1 MTSNLPLISRNVLAK
16 GFLLLSTVLA
26 VSVASRVSAQS
37 VLVTDDPGTPNVN
50 SNALLDIRLVA
61 TAPNSAKGLL
71 IPRVSRERR
80 VQMVLNDSNDQLTE
94 RGMLVYQ
101 YDDFS
106 VSEPRGF
113 YAWDGLLWQRILDTS
128 FSLDEEDPTW
138 NGVADETGSIR
149 REGNVGIGLTT
160 GAAAERLQVTG
171 NILLSR
177 GGNRDIFIQ
186 TPAAGGT
193 NGDALLLR
201 AGSVLGS
208 GSGSSIANGGNLIL
222 QAGSGNRVASND
234 PVGGNVL
241 IRSGAN
247 NSAGTNNGGDIVFE
261 IGNNSN
267 TFNER
272 MRINRLGKVTINDL
286 TNATDTRVVTA
297 SPTGELGGLALGS
310 AGQVLVVNGGGNG
323 VAWGSAASSLQ
334 PLTIENGLAGTSYNG
349 STATTIKLGGAL
361 TENTT
366 ITQGGFTFALAGNTI
381 SLNNNAAGAATN
393 IGTGTTTGNVQLC
406 GGNNLLGIGG
416 APTGSYKFEV
426 FGRVKSTG
434 INETSDARLKKN
446 FASVENALEKVQMIS
461 GKYYDWRVSEFPNMG
476 FEEGRQIGVIAQ
488 EIEKVLPE
496 VVTTDE
502 TGFKSVEY
510 GHIVPL
516 LIEAIKEQQAII
528 DGQQAEIS
536 AMKGMK
542 NELDVLKASVELLSE
557 HIKTSQK

>member
-50 SNALLDIRLVA
+50 SNALLDIRLIA

-71 IPRVSRERR
+71 IPRVSRARR
-80 VQMVLNDSNDQLTE
+80 VQMVLNDGNDQLTE

-106 VSEPRGF
+106 VAEPRGF
-113 YAWDGLLWQRILDTS
+113 YSWDGLLWQRILDTS

-138 NGVADETGSIR
+138 NGDADEITAIR
-149 REGNVGIGLTT
+149 REGNVGIGLTA

-171 NILLSR
+171 NILLSN
-177 GGNRDIFIQ
+177 G
-186 TPAAGGT
+186 AGRSIYVQQSASGAGQ
-193 NGDALLLR
+193 NLEVS
-201 AGSVLGS
+201 AGSAAPVGAAV
-208 GSGSSIANGGNLIL
+208 IGGNLIL
-222 QAGSGNRVASND
+222 KAGSGRSHTN
-234 PVGGNVL
+234 PGEGGDVI
-241 IRSGAN
+241 IRSG
-247 NSAGTNNGGDIVFE
+247 GNGFGDAPALPTQWGDIVFE
-261 IGNNSN
+261 TGNNGSLPP
-267 TFNER
+267 NER
-272 MRINRLGKVTINDL
+272 LRISKLGKVTINDL
-286 TNATDTRVVTA
+286 TDATDTRVVTA
-297 SPTGELGGLALGS
+297 SPTGELDGLALGS
-310 AGQVLVVNGGGNG
+310 SGQVLQVNGAGDGL
-323 VAWGSAASSLQ
+323 VWGSAASSLQ
-334 PLTIENGLAGTSYNG
+334 PLTIQNGLAGTSYNG
-349 STATTIKLGGAL
+349 STATTIKLGGTL

-366 ITQGGFTFALAGNTI
+366 ITQGAFAFALGGNTI
-381 SLNNNAAGAATN
+381 NLNASAAAATTN

-406 GGNNLLGIGG
+406 GANNFLGIGG

-461 GKYYDWRVSEFPNMG
+461 GMYYDWRVSEFPNMG

-516 LIEAIKEQQAII
+516 LIEAVKEQQAII